1 MKKQAFLCTIIL
13 TGILL
18 AQTPDTLTL
27 DICQRKARENYPLSR
42 QSELL
47 ESASNL
53 KMHNLTSNWFPQLSF
68 AGQTSY
74 QSDVTSIDI
83 PIPGVTIPEIEKDTY
98 KLTMDI
104 SNTLY
109 DGGATRKQKRMEQAA
124 LNVDRQ
130 NVEISLYQLKERVN
144 QIYMSALL
152 LQENEKI
159 LRLVYNEVKSRLAS
173 VESGVR
179 NGVLL
184 PMNADALRAE
194 IAKLEQQ
201 VLELSLGRESAFAV
215 LSEYLNLPL
224 SPLTPLAIPEI
235 EVSQAIS
242 LENRPEIRL
251 FDFQKEKLDIG
262 KSLLT
267 VRQMP
272 KLSAFAQIGYGRPG
286 LNMLLNEFDN
296 FWMIGMRLSWSPWNW
311 NQMKNDSRW
320 FDIQKNIVLSQK
332 ETLEKNLR
340 ILLQN
345 NRMEI
350 QKYEALIAKDDEIIA
365 LRTNVKR
372 SAASQLENGVIT
384 ATDYLAELNAETQ
397 AKLNQQLH
405 RIRLAGAKISYQ
417 YDSGKME

>member
-130 NVEISLYQLKERVN
+130 NVEISLY
-144 QIYMSALL
+144 
-152 LQENEKI
+152 
-159 LRLVYNEVKSRLAS
+159 LAS
-173 VESGVR
+173 FITSYT
-179 NGVLL
+179 
-184 PMNADALRAE
+184 
-194 IAKLEQQ
+194 
-201 VLELSLGRESAFAV
+201 V
-215 LSEYLNLPL
+215 LS
-224 SPLTPLAIPEI
+224 S
-235 EVSQAIS
+235 
-242 LENRPEIRL
+242 
-251 FDFQKEKLDIG
+251 
-262 KSLLT
+262 
-267 VRQMP
+267 
-272 KLSAFAQIGYGRPG
+272 
-286 LNMLLNEFDN
+286 
-296 FWMIGMRLSWSPWNW
+296 
-311 NQMKNDSRW
+311 
-320 FDIQKNIVLSQK
+320 
-332 ETLEKNLR
+332 
-340 ILLQN
+340 
-345 NRMEI
+345 
-350 QKYEALIAKDDEIIA
+350 
-365 LRTNVKR
+365 TNC
-372 SAASQLENGVIT
+372 VIT
-384 ATDYLAELNAETQ
+384 SYTL
-397 AKLNQQLH
+397 QQ
-405 RIRLAGAKISYQ
+405 K
-417 YDSGKME
+417 